1 MNTLGMFHLS
11 QPQCG
16 LDLGA
21 SFHCALPDSTWM
33 LNFGPCRTDEAER
46 RRRDSVA
53 LAAEGVLSL
62 TPYPVLRN
70 FSLCVFRCIQLNGF
84 RFVKEQALI
93 RPCSFRGFASSV
105 LCSLDSRILSEVV
118 P

>member
-1 MNTLGMFHLS
+1 MFHLS

-33 LNFGPCRTDEAER
+33 LNFGPCKRDEAER
-46 RRRDSVA
+46 RRRDSMT

-62 TPYPVLRN
+62 TPLPSFEEFQPLCLPVYP
-70 FSLCVFRCIQLNGF
+70 
-84 RFVKEQALI
+84 A
-93 RPCSFRGFASSV
+93 
-105 LCSLDSRILSEVV
+105 
-118 P
+118 